1 VNLRA
6 LATSPSEVYR
16 FIWQNADNFDIDL
29 DLHLRVERVLAVTRT
44 GPDGLVVE
52 EIIAD
57 YTQTVSAR
65 LDELPSDMTSGVVAE
80 SSTEVQIWGSGVIV
94 FDQYGMPRH
103 HVTKNIARS
112 AHDRIRQRTRLS
124 YLADHNIFD
133 TRHRLGFSTGES
145 ETARF
150 NALHELES
158 YPMERW

>member
-1 VNLRA
+1 M
-6 LATSPSEVYR
+6 T
-16 FIWQNADNFDIDL
+16 L
-29 DLHLRVERVLAVTRT
+29 DVDAPL
-44 GPDGLVVE
+44 
-52 EIIAD
+52 
-57 YTQTVSAR
+57 
-65 LDELPSDMTSGVVAE
+65 
-80 SSTEVQIWGSGVIV
+80 STEVQIWGSGVIV

-112 AHDRIRQRTRLS
+112 SHDRVRQRNRLR

-133 TRHRLGFSTGES
+133 TRGRLGFSTGES